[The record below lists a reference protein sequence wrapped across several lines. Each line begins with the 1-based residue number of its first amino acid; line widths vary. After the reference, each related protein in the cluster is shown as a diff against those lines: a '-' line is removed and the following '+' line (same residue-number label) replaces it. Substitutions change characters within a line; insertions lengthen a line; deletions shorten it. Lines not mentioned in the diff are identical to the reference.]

1 MADAGRCGRLRR
13 FIAGACLGHG
23 LVWVTGL
30 PSFEVMKFRETAM
43 FTGLKRALLLITAMF
58 TLLPWGIMQAVQ

>member
-1 MADAGRCGRLRR
+1 
-13 FIAGACLGHG
+13 
-23 LVWVTGL
+23 
-30 PSFEVMKFRETAM
+30 M